1 MTGPLGRFNPFKT
14 KGSFTLGQ
22 IPLAQKG
29 H

>member
-1 MTGPLGRFNPFKT
+1 MTGFLSRINPLKT